1 MKRSNRWFWT
11 GMMMLLVALLVAGC
25 SSEGGGGGGG
35 QEPGVPATITLS
47 AINMSVAID
56 GVITITATV
65 TDSKGNPVADATLV
79 SLSDAKSLVTITPA
93 SQETIEGKA
102 TFVIRGLTAGIANLI
117 AEAGAAIST
126 ITINVVDTA
135 PQITLSAVNT
145 TVTVGRTTV
154 ITAAVAE
161 SNGDPVA
168 DDTEIHFIVSDTT
181 RAELDEYDPVTLD
194 GQTAVVFTAKQAGTV
209 TVSATYGTGTGT
221 IDMTVADV
229 SVNPP
234 ASITLTTSAASVL
247 MGNPATI
254 TATVRDG
261 GGQPVA
267 DGTAVSFSTTLG
279 ALNPVSR
286 TTVNGT
292 ATTTFTS
299 NNIGEATITARA
311 GTATGTVIVN
321 VTADI
326 QYMSITTSKASIKTD
341 NNDTATITATLLDDN
356 RVPVEG
362 APVTFSTTAGQI
374 SSADAVTDENG
385 EAIVLF
391 KSGAYDKT
399 NQVATIRAE
408 APPNRRVSVPVQ
420 LTGTKITLTI
430 ANTSLQGAPGPSATT
445 LTVTLQDGGG
455 IAIFDQ
461 RVTVSQAGAGASVI
475 FETVSNIEET
485 KGTLLT
491 GASVT
496 NSTDVTGKFTV
507 TVTGNNPGVDPVTIS
522 AVALG
527 YTATVNVVVS
537 GLPFEFVKEDLPLNP
552 GTYIAEDAVIAA
564 ATGSVVTLYVRS
576 PAGNDVQ
583 ISTTMGVL
591 NGVGPVI
598 TVTPVAGIATFT
610 LNTLTNVGVAT
621 LMAEDVTDLS
631 INDSLRVGIAAPTSE
646 ASKISIQAT
655 PTVIPVSSGNLIS
668 VADLL
673 ITVTNVDDEVVGGAL
688 VSLSQQEPTG
698 GGEYISPSLVYTDSL
713 GRATATF
720 HAGYKASTST
730 GVVCVATL
738 ISPPAVSA
746 ATDSIAIVIG
756 GAASS
761 VAIGAPT
768 EYEAYSESVYRKPMS
783 VLVSDSN
790 GNPVAGATVNLSVWP
805 LGYYLGYVTQDG
817 PLFWN
822 CATASYWLGGNGTL
836 YPNEDDESAL
846 TIHQRNEVLDADED
860 GGTPCV
866 QTMPAHCNGVLDPA
880 KSTAGNVPAT
890 VVTDENGVA
899 EFDYFHQKIYSVW
912 TRVEIRASVTVYGTE
927 TIALLH
933 YGPTWLEAE
942 KKFLPASPWGNSWP
956 FCP

>member
-79 SLSDAKSLVTITPA
+79 SLSDDKSLVTITPA

-102 TFVIRGLTAGIANLI
+102 TFVIRGKIAGIANLI
-117 AEAGAAIST
+117 AQAGAAIST
-126 ITINVVDTA
+126 ITLNVVDTA
-135 PQITLSAVNT
+135 PKITLSAVNT

-209 TVSATYGTGTGT
+209 SVSATYGTGTGT
-221 IDMTVADV
+221 IDITVAEV

-254 TATVRDG
+254 TATVRDSS
-261 GGQPVA
+261 GQPVA
-267 DGTAVSFSTTLG
+267 DGTSVSFTTTLG
-279 ALNPVSR
+279 SLNPVSR
-286 TTVNGT
+286 TTAGGT

-299 NNIGEATITARA
+299 NDIGEATITARA
-311 GTATGTVIVN
+311 GTATGTITVN

-326 QYMSITTSKASIKTD
+326 EYMSITTSKASIKTD

-385 EAIVLF
+385 EATVLF

-399 NQVATIRAE
+399 NQVATITAE
-408 APPNRRVSVPVQ
+408 APPNQRASVPVQ

-430 ANTSLQGAPGPSATT
+430 ANTSLQGAPGASATT
-445 LTVTLQDGGG
+445 LTVTVQDGGG
-455 IAIFDQ
+455 IAIFGQ
-461 RVTVSQAGAGASVI
+461 PVTISQTGAGASVV
-475 FETVSNIEET
+475 FQTVSTVNGAVT
-485 KGTLLT
+485 T

-507 TVTGNNPGVDPVTIS
+507 TVTGNNAGVNPVTIS

-552 GTYIAEDAVIAA
+552 GTYISEDEVISA
-564 ATGSVVTLYVRS
+564 ATGDPGIQLYVRS
-576 PAGNDVQ
+576 PDGHDVQ
-583 ISTTMGVL
+583 ISTTMGLL
-591 NGVGPVI
+591 NGAAPVI
-598 TVTPVAGIATFT
+598 TVTPVAGIANFT
-610 LNTLTNVGVAT
+610 LATPANVGIAT
-621 LMAEDVTDLS
+621 LMAEDVTDPS
-631 INDSLRVGIAAPTSE
+631 ISDSLKVAIAAPTSE
-646 ASKISIQAT
+646 ASRISIQAT
-655 PTVIPVSSGNLIS
+655 PTIVPVSSGNLIS
-668 VADLL
+668 VADLV
-673 ITVTNVDDEVVGGAL
+673 ITVTNVDDEVVEGAP
-688 VSLSQQEPTG
+688 VSLSLNQTTG

-713 GRATATF
+713 GQATATF
-720 HAGYKASTST
+720 YAGSKVSSST
-730 GVVCVATL
+730 GVLCVATL
-738 ISPPAVSA
+738 ISPPAFAA
-746 ATDSIAIVIG
+746 ATDDIAIVIG
-756 GAASS
+756 GTASS

-768 EYEAYSESVYRKPMS
+768 EFEAYSESVYRKPMS

-790 GNPVAGATVNLSVWP
+790 GNPVSGATVNLSVWP
-805 LGYYLGYVTQDG
+805 LGYYTGFTDSNNG
-817 PLFWN
+817 PVFCCPN
-822 CATASYWLGGNGTL
+822 Y
-836 YPNEDDESAL
+836 YPNEDVNK
-846 TIHQRNEVLDADED
+846 NEVMEPAED
-860 GGTPCV
+860 VGLFPG
-866 QTMPAHCNGVLDPA
+866 HGNLVLDPA
-880 KSTAGNVPAT
+880 KSTAGSVPST
-890 VVTDENGVA
+890 VVTGENGVA
-899 EFDYFHQKIYSVW
+899 EFDYFQQKIFSTW
-912 TRVEIRASVTVYGTE
+912 TKVEIKASVIVYGTE
-927 TIALLH
+927 TISVLQ
-933 YGPTWLEAE
+933 YGPNWLESE
-942 KKFLPASPWGNSWP
+942 KKNLPSSPWGGCLVFP
-956 FCP
+956 CP